1 MEKMT
6 LKKCLLAAFILLP
19 GIYSFSQKKY
29 EMKVKDAIEMALTN
43 LTDIKN
49 AEIDVELQLAQNRE
63 ITGQA
68 LPQITA
74 NAGINKY
81 LELPL
86 ILFPDASSTSVY
98 QILKNEG
105 VKNGNGQPITK
116 VPAPKLQQ
124 VSFFQPWN
132 TSASATLSQLLF
144 QPDVFVGLQARK
156 TALGLSRANLEVVK
170 ERAKDSAYRRYYG
183 ILIAERQLKF
193 LETGI
198 ARLKKLYRDDSIMY
212 KNGFAEKLDLDKVQ
226 VQLTNLEASHS
237 ILKNSVTLAYA
248 ALKYAIGVSQ
258 KDTVILKEGLTIDEV
273 KRNVLVDSFKYDDRK
288 EIQALGWTRNL
299 QKLNV
304 KRNKLGYLPTISTSI
319 SYTVQGQGKKFVTDN
334 STVWLRNS
342 LVGVNLSLP
351 IFNGFQRKYKT
362 EQAVLNLEKIDN
374 TVDNLK
380 QIIDLQQTISK
391 ESLKNA
397 LLNLDAQDRNVQLA
411 ESVYNST
418 KKKFESGIGSSFE
431 VLQSDND
438 WQNAQSNYFT
448 GLYNAIIA
456 KISYQSSL
464 GKLP

>member
-1 MEKMT
+1 M
-6 LKKCLLAAFILLP
+6 
-19 GIYSFSQKKY
+19 
-29 EMKVKDAIEMALTN
+29 
-43 LTDIKN
+43 
-49 AEIDVELQLAQNRE
+49 
-63 ITGQA
+63 
-68 LPQITA
+68 
-74 NAGINKY
+74 
-81 LELPL
+81 
-86 ILFPDASSTSVY
+86 
-98 QILKNEG
+98 
-105 VKNGNGQPITK
+105 
-116 VPAPKLQQ
+116 
-124 VSFFQPWN
+124 
-132 TSASATLSQLLF
+132 
-144 QPDVFVGLQARK
+144 
-156 TALGLSRANLEVVK
+156 
-170 ERAKDSAYRRYYG
+170 
-183 ILIAERQLKF
+183 
-193 LETGI
+193 
-198 ARLKKLYRDDSIMY
+198 
-212 KNGFAEKLDLDKVQ
+212 
-226 VQLTNLEASHS
+226 
-237 ILKNSVTLAYA
+237 
-248 ALKYAIGVSQ
+248 
-258 KDTVILKEGLTIDEV
+258 
-273 KRNVLVDSFKYDDRK
+273 
-288 EIQALGWTRNL
+288 GWTRNL
-299 QKLNV
+299 QNLNV

-380 QIIDLQQTISK
+380 QIIDLQQTVSK

-438 WQNAQSNYFT
+438 WQTAQSNYFT